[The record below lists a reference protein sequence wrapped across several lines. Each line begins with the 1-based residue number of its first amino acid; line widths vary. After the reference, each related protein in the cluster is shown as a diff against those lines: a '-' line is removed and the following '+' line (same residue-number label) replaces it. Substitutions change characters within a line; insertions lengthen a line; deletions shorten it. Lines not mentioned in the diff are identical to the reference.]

1 MIELSGT
8 FNKLNQLLSL
18 YGKQD
23 GLMDIKQL
31 GTIDIYYLNAIE
43 QLKNPTIGRV
53 SKLLNQSTPNTNY
66 HLKKLIMLG
75 LVVKKADVSD
85 KRVIHLVVTD
95 KYKELTAVDN
105 DFWNQLESKLEEQVT
120 GKDLATFR
128 RVLKETINQ
137 IEAME

>member
-23 GLMDIKQL
+23 GLMNIKQL
-31 GTIDIYYLNAIE
+31 GTIDTYYLNAIE
-43 QLKNPTIGRV
+43 QLKSPTIGRV
-53 SKLLNQSTPNTNY
+53 STLLNQSTPNTNY
-66 HLKKLIMLG
+66 HLKKLITLG
-75 LVVKKADVSD
+75 LVTKKADISD
-85 KRVIHLVVTD
+85 KRVIHLFVTD
-95 KYKELTAVDN
+95 KYKELTTVN
-105 DFWNQLESKLEEQVT
+105 SDFWNQLESKLETQVT

-128 RVLKETINQ
+128 RVLKETISQ